1 MAEVVR
7 PELQFEALL
16 RLAIRRHRD
25 ARVTGED
32 VESDE
37 GPCIGG
43 RLECMGYSIIA
54 MLKQA
59 LLVKAAVPATMQ
71 LVHDQSV
78 FANTRLS

>member
-1 MAEVVR
+1 
-7 PELQFEALL
+7 
-16 RLAIRRHRD
+16 
-25 ARVTGED
+25 
-32 VESDE
+32 
-37 GPCIGG
+37 
-43 RLECMGYSIIA
+43 MGYSIIA